1 MYKEN
6 GRVSSAYKKEES
18 KVTGKLF
25 KCDVC
30 SGMVYVANVEF
41 GEMSTCP
48 ECGGTMSEHLEYF
61 D

>member
-6 GRVSSAYKKEES
+6 GRLTSTDKKEES
-18 KVTGKLF
+18 KSSGKLF

-30 SGMVYVANVEF
+30 NNTVYVTGVEF
-41 GEMSTCP
+41 VETNACP